1 MQLWCFKSFPH
12 SRPIGGIILS
22 YYFMWKETQQV
33 LHVDLWNVCLCY
45 SLPGYSPLSALLQK
59 YKKIEEGKLILKMIA
74 ARSVSTTEFHKSW
87 VALKEF
93 SITVW
98 PTQKH
103 DSYGGQLSSELFTY
117 TVGLYSWRVIY
128 HCRSSAMICLQTTSA
143 QLTIYRE
150 PCVRICS
157 QTYTIQFRPLG

>member
-1 MQLWCFKSFPH
+1 MLC
-12 SRPIGGIILS
+12 
-22 YYFMWKETQQV
+22 
-33 LHVDLWNVCLCY
+33 VDLWNVCLCQCY
-45 SLPGYSPLSALLQK
+45 SLPGYSPISALLQK

-87 VALKEF
+87 VALKKF
-93 SITVW
+93 HSITVW

-128 HCRSSAMICLQTTSA
+128 HCRSSAMICLQTTIA

-157 QTYTIQFRPLG
+157 HFHTENHRGQASHKVGYKKLGRSPKIFKFSVS